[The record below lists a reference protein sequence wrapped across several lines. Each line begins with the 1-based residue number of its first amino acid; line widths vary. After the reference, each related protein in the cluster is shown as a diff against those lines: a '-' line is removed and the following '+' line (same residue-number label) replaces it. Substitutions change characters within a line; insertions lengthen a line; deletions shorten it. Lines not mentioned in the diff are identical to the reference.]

1 MVKLVEVNGEK
12 RMKNIQIIDSKN
24 HVGEVVKIGAW
35 VANKRSS
42 GKIAFLQLRDG
53 TAYFQGI
60 VVKSEVPEEVFL
72 LAKGLNQETAIEI
85 TGEIREDTRSKF
97 GYEIGITGIE
107 VVGESHEYPITPK
120 EHGTE
125 FLMDHRHLW
134 LRSSRQ
140 HAIMTIRNEIIR
152 ATYEFFN
159 QTGFTKMDPP
169 ILTSSAP
176 EGTTELFHTEYFGQE
191 AFLSQSGQL
200 YLEAAAA
207 AFGKVFSFG
216 PTFRAE
222 KSKTR
227 RHLIEFWMIE
237 AEMAFNHQEESLEVQ
252 EQYVSYLVKSVL
264 ENCDLALDSLER
276 DKEVLKRYTELP
288 YPRISYDDAVTLL
301 QENGFDDI
309 KWGDD
314 FGSPHETF
322 IANSFEKPV
331 FILNYPKAI
340 KPFYMKPHPTREDV
354 VICADMIAP
363 EGYGEII
370 GGSERATDYEYILE
384 KVREFG
390 LDEKEYSWYL
400 DLRKYGSVPHSGFGL
415 GLERTVT
422 WLSGIEH
429 VRESIPFPRLL
440 NRIYP

>member
-1 MVKLVEVNGEK
+1 VEQ
-12 RMKNIQIIDSKN
+12 IQIIDAKK
-24 HVGEVVKIGAW
+24 HIGEIVQIGAW

-60 VVKSEVPEEVFL
+60 VVKNEVGEEIFQI
-72 LAKGLNQETAIEI
+72 AKNLHQETSVMI
-85 TGEIREDTRSKF
+85 TGEIREDSRSKF
-97 GYEIGITGIE
+97 GYEIGIQGIE
-107 VVGESHEYPITPK
+107 VIGESHDYPITPK

-140 HAIMTIRNEIIR
+140 HAIMQIRNEIIR
-152 ATYEFFN
+152 ATYQFFN
-159 QTGFTKMDPP
+159 ERHFVKIDPP
-169 ILTSSAP
+169 ILTGSAP
-176 EGTTELFHTEYFGQE
+176 EGTTDLFETDYFGDK
-191 AFLSQSGQL
+191 AYLSQSGQL
-200 YLEAAAA
+200 YLEAAAM

-227 RHLIEFWMIE
+227 RHLIEFWMME
-237 AEMAFNHQEESLEVQ
+237 PEMAFTTQEESLVVQ
-252 EQYVSYLVKSVL
+252 EEYVAYLVQSVL
-264 ENCDLALDSLER
+264 DNCDYALDVLGRDRAVLE
-276 DKEVLKRYTELP
+276 KYTQLP

-301 QENGFDDI
+301 NENGFDDVT
-309 KWGDD
+309 WGDD

-322 IANSFEKPV
+322 IANSFEQPV

-370 GGSERATDYEYILE
+370 GGSERATDYEFVLE
-384 KVREFG
+384 RIREFG
-390 LDEKEYSWYL
+390 LNEEEYSWYL
-400 DLRKYGSVPHSGFGL
+400 DLRKYGTVPHSGFGL
-415 GLERTVT
+415 GLERAVT

-429 VRESIPFPRLL
+429 VREASPFPRLI